1 MGYTHKVRRVSL
13 VKVGDLVFVHGGLGH
28 GIITKT
34 GYRYRILT
42 FDNNKE
48 EWYPKFMFKR
58 VNN

>member
-1 MGYTHKVRRVSL
+1 M
-13 VKVGDLVFVHGGLGH
+13 KVGDFVFVYAGLGY

-34 GYRYRILT
+34 GHRYRILT

-48 EWYPKFMFKR
+48 EWYSNFMFKR